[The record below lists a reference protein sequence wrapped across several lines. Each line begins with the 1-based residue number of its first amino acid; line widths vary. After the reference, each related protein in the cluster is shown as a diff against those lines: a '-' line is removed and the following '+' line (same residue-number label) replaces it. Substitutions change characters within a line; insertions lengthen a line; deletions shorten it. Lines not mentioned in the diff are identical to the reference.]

1 MKTSFIHAAKT
12 ALFLLLVTGLFAA
25 CDNSTSADDDD
36 DHSEPAGFVL
46 KMNGQNVVTQM
57 PGETT
62 VTGDFELE
70 PGEETPLITIF
81 FLDDEGDEFQPDEPE
96 NSLGAEFED
105 EGIAEF
111 EQHEEDGKW
120 SFHIHAE
127 AEGITDMTLMLM
139 HNGHSDFNTQ
149 GIHVHVESESAAKSS
164 N

>member
-36 DHSEPAGFVL
+36 HHEEPAGFVL
-46 KMNGQNVVTQM
+46 KMNGQDVVTQL
-57 PGETT
+57 PG
-62 VTGDFELE
+62 GDVSGEFELE
-70 PGEETPLITIF
+70 PGEETALITIF
-81 FLDDEGDEFQPDEPE
+81 FLAEDGDEFQPDEPE
-96 NSLGAEFED
+96 FSLGAEFED
-105 EGIAEF
+105 AGIAEF

-139 HNGHSDFNTQ
+139 HNGHSDFDTQ
-149 GIHVHVESESAAKSS
+149 GIHVHVEAASSASS